1 LDKENTG
8 NISGADLR
16 RIMTTYGEVLNDEEV
31 EEMIRDADTDGDG
44 IVDYQGNAQSALG
57 RSFNGIIHTLFV

>member
-1 LDKENTG
+1 MDKENTG

-44 IVDYQGNAQSALG
+44 IVDYQGNVQCALG
-57 RSFNGIIHTLFV
+57 SFNAFFHK